1 MPLYEF
7 RCARCGVFDS
17 HHSMADVP
25 RERGCPQCADRS
37 RRVFTAVGLTR
48 LGSAQAKAID
58 RAQKSASE
66 PEVVT
71 GAAGRPRATPVTNDP
86 RHQKLPRP

>member
-25 RERGCPQCADRS
+25 RERDCPYCADKA
-37 RRVFTAVGLTR
+37 RRMFSAVGLSR
-48 LGSAQAKAID
+48 LGSPEAKAID
-58 RAQKSASE
+58 HAQRSASE

-71 GAAGRPRATPVTNDP
+71 GAAGRRRATPVTTDP